1 MKVAHQRAHS
11 TDTVVRHG
19 YRSGV
24 AMPHDATLQWVLAAA
39 PPGTSIGHVEGL
51 RAGGS
56 PWLVSLA
63 GPGAFDVVLRLGS
76 PDDHDRLATEVAA
89 LERVGPHGVPA
100 PRLLAAD
107 LTARVRRD
115 VLAVLTTR
123 VTGTSRFA
131 RAPAPDRLRALGAA
145 VASIQ
150 SAPAPNSP
158 DLPHRERP
166 INGVDFD
173 QLRRDA
179 PARPLL
185 VEAERVLAELPVPQ
199 RSEVF
204 VHGDFWHGNTM
215 WDGDRLT
222 AIIDWDCAG
231 SGHASLDLG
240 SLRCDAALCWG
251 MEAVDE
257 VVVGYEDAAGHPA
270 VDVAYWDL
278 VAGLATPPTM
288 GWFVDTIR
296 GQGREDL
303 DEATLLARRDQFL
316 EATLDRL

>member
-1 MKVAHQRAHS
+1 MS
-11 TDTVVRHG
+11 
-19 YRSGV
+19 
-24 AMPHDATLQWVLAAA
+24 
-39 PPGTSIGHVEGL
+39 
-51 RAGGS
+51 
-56 PWLVSLA
+56 
-63 GPGAFDVVLRLGS
+63 
-76 PDDHDRLATEVAA
+76 
-89 LERVGPHGVPA
+89 
-100 PRLLAAD
+100 
-107 LTARVRRD
+107 
-115 VLAVLTTR
+115 
-123 VTGTSRFA
+123 
-131 RAPAPDRLRALGAA
+131 RLRT
-145 VASIQ
+145 Q
-150 SAPAPNSP
+150 P

-173 QLRRDA
+173 QLRRIA

-199 RSEVF
+199 GSEAF

-215 WDGDRLT
+215 WDGDTLT

-231 SGHASLDLG
+231 FGHAGLDLG

-270 VDVAYWDL
+270 VDIAYWDL

-288 GWFVDTIR
+288 GWFVEAIH

-303 DEATLLARRDQFL
+303 DEATLLTRRDQFL
-316 EATLDRL
+316 EATLDQL

>member
-1 MKVAHQRAHS
+1 
-11 TDTVVRHG
+11 VRHG

-24 AMPHDATLQWVLAAA
+24 AVLDDATLRWVLAAA
-39 PPGTSIGHVEGL
+39 PPGASIGHVEGL
-51 RAGGS
+51 RDGGS
-56 PWLVSLA
+56 PWLVSLT

-76 PDDHDRLATEVAA
+76 PGDRARLATEVAA
-89 LERVGPHGVPA
+89 LEQVGSHGVPA
-100 PRLLAAD
+100 PRLLATD
-107 LTARVRRD
+107 LTARVRPD

-123 VTGTSRFA
+123 VTGTSRFSQS
-131 RAPAPDRLRALGAA
+131 PSPDRLRALGAA
-145 VASIQ
+145 VAAIQ
-150 SAPAPNSP
+150 RVPTPNSP
-158 DLPHRERP
+158 DLPHRQRP

-173 QLRRDA
+173 QLRRDE

-231 SGHASLDLG
+231 SGHTGLDLG

-257 VVVGYEDAAGHPA
+257 VVVGFEDAAGHPA

-288 GWFVDTIR
+288 GWFVEAIH

-303 DEATLLARRDQFL
+303 DAATLLARRDQFL